1 MKIEREDIEE
11 IWQFGFS
18 IAGPPPAVMFVR
30 SLEGSGHGGMK
41 GGEEERRAR
50 SQREERRVIHVI
62 YTVAASISH
71 ARRHLEEGKRGG
83 GAGLPRDD
91 VWSGD

>member
-1 MKIEREDIEE
+1 
-11 IWQFGFS
+11 
-18 IAGPPPAVMFVR
+18 MFVR

-83 GAGLPRDD
+83 GRVCQETMFGLAIRD
-91 VWSGD
+91 SNLG